1 MQALTA
7 GPGSTSARHAAGLRD
22 LHVVPTCPRQ
32 WPVTAPE
39 ARAAPHGPC
48 RAPPRSSSPR
58 VPSPPPQRFPR
69 RRRVE
74 ARFPAN
80 PEPVRTCEGACGR
93 GPGGRAGRRSPPGKR
108 NRERAA
114 RAGRASPT
122 AARLVSGEGPPAGS
136 QRGAPQPPPQPGT
149 GRRKEVP
156 DVCAAASRALSEA
169 RSRGAG
175 PFPDLEKGSCSA
187 VRTKSHFLPAKNF

>member
-1 MQALTA
+1 MSRISYKSRTTGKGFTRKLQKIPQGA
-7 GPGSTSARHAAGLRD
+7 G
-22 LHVVPTCPRQ
+22 
-32 WPVTAPE
+32 
-39 ARAAPHGPC
+39 GPPNC
-48 RAPPRSSSPR
+48 WTGWNL
-58 VPSPPPQRFPR
+58 VQRL
-69 RRRVE
+69 
-74 ARFPAN
+74 ASI
-80 PEPVRTCEGACGR
+80 CEGACGR